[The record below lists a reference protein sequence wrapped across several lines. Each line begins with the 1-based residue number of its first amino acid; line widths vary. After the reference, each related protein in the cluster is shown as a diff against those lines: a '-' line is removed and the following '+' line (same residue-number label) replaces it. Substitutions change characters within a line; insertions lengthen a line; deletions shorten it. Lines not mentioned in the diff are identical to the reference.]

1 MKISFLGQGFDPP
14 LDIRVGD
21 LLLNLLFKTHF
32 HTFTILSAFAS
43 EGGVRGLTMQIQNAK
58 KHLSVNVI
66 VGVDQQGTSREALE
80 ELLRWEANCFVFH
93 QNEKAIFHPKIYLF
107 EGIDDSTVIV
117 GSSNLT
123 VGGLFSNVESSIML
137 ETQNKEES
145 GELIETLKTYF
156 KGLFDFSDP
165 NLLPLTSSLI
175 EDLVKLEK
183 VPKEIDRT
191 QQHNLKRINQEV
203 KELAERLFPKRTTSK
218 PPLAFIRKSAR
229 KKSRIS
235 QEIVIL
241 SETREDFEGNLVW
254 QRRKLPA
261 SSVQKSKMGTNPT
274 GGLRLVQDDFEVEG
288 KKIDQTTYFRNALF
302 GVYDWTIIKQNPLVE
317 VTKVPVKIYIFDED
331 FGAHLLEIRH
341 KPSGEASQGNY
352 TTSVSWGEM
361 GEIVREKDLEGR
373 RLSLYQTSEKDLFC
387 IVID

>member
-1 MKISFLGQGFDPP
+1 M
-14 LDIRVGD
+14 
-21 LLLNLLFKTHF
+21 
-32 HTFTILSAFAS
+32 
-43 EGGVRGLTMQIQNAK
+43 
-58 KHLSVNVI
+58 
-66 VGVDQQGTSREALE
+66 
-80 ELLRWEANCFVFH
+80 
-93 QNEKAIFHPKIYLF
+93 
-107 EGIDDSTVIV
+107 
-117 GSSNLT
+117 
-123 VGGLFSNVESSIML
+123 
-137 ETQNKEES
+137 
-145 GELIETLKTYF
+145 
-156 KGLFDFSDP
+156 
-165 NLLPLTSSLI
+165 PLTSSLI

-191 QQHNLKRINQEV
+191 QQHNPKRVNQDV
-203 KELAERLFPKRTTSK
+203 KELAARLFPKRPTSK

-331 FGAHLLEIRH
+331 FGTHLLEIRH